1 MTDGRGRSNGREP
14 DDDGTIDEPETA
26 DDIAAG
32 EEQANAPV
40 SGSLTT
46 LIEELAAA
54 DPDVQ
59 RRLAAQGTEFV
70 IGGTVFAGLQ
80 GDGASFRLRP
90 EIATAARG
98 TPGVRP
104 STLGAGWVAFHP
116 TRWDRF
122 ALDRA
127 VAWWNFARKFAGTRA

>member
-1 MTDGRGRSNGREP
+1 MTDGRSRSNGRDNDE
-14 DDDGTIDEPETA
+14 DATIDEPETP

-32 EEQANAPV
+32 EEEATALV

-70 IGGTVFAGLQ
+70 IGGTVFAGIQ

-90 EIATAARG
+90 EVAAAARG

-104 STLGAGWVAFHP
+104 SSLGAAWVAFHP
-116 TRWDRF
+116 ARWDRF

-127 VAWWNFARKFAGTRA
+127 VAWWQFARRLAGSRG